1 MLNSHGIPTTED
13 QAKKA
18 GTPRLVID
26 SVKDRSLTKMAGN
39 AMSLPCDQADVQG
52 LAASCLLLAVD
63 KPSEGWPL
71 LTDWLRTAG
80 DVWHLGYEAHRAP
93 IEVRP
98 LEDVWGLEMK
108 PASLVPTKGVGR
120 ATVILFG
127 ICYTYCKMRDMED
140 PQLADFTRQVSLS
153 KRLHA

>member
-1 MLNSHGIPTTED
+1 M
-13 QAKKA
+13 QA
-18 GTPRLVID
+18 
-26 SVKDRSLTKMAGN
+26 
-39 AMSLPCDQADVQG
+39 
-52 LAASCLLLAVD
+52 LAASCLLLEVD

-80 DVWHLGYEAHRAP
+80 DVWCLGYEAHRAP

-98 LEDVWGLEMK
+98 LENVLGLEMK

-140 PQLADFTRQVSLS
+140 PELKDFKRQVSFS
-153 KRLHA
+153 KGCM